1 MALDGLAVF
10 YATAGGVLLWSGFKG
25 QTVGQTVK
33 AITSG
38 SAGALS
44 ASGAEV
50 ITGGSA
56 QELPGTAGGEASGKP
71 GDTSAHSPAAAA
83 NQATARLLAASLGHP
98 DWAVGAQWA
107 AWVSLW
113 NQESGWRSDAQNPGS
128 TAYGIAQ
135 FLDTTWAP
143 YGPKTS
149 NPQLQ
154 IAYGIRYIADRYGS
168 PAKAWEHE
176 QSYGWY

>member
-33 AITSG
+33 AITS
-38 SAGALS
+38 SNAGTLA
-44 ASGAEV
+44 ASGPQV
-50 ITGGSA
+50 ITGG
-56 QELPGTAGGEASGKP
+56 QETAGTAGGEASGKP
-71 GDTSAHSPAAAA
+71 GDTSAHSPGAAA
-83 NQATARLLAASLGHP
+83 NQATARLLAVSLGHP
-98 DWAVGAQWA
+98 DWIAGQEWA
-107 AWVSLW
+107 DWVSLW
-113 NQESGWRSDAQNPGS
+113 NQESGWRSDAQNPAS

-154 IAYGIRYIADRYGS
+154 IAYGIRYIAGRYGS
-168 PAKAWEHE
+168 PSKAWAHE
-176 QSYGWY
+176 QSFNWY